1 MPIGLCHM
9 CLTSSVEIVD
19 DEEKLCANCYPTY
32 HRYKKGSSYSPEN
45 EAEKKYTIQDLK
57 RKWNKQ

>member
-1 MPIGLCHM
+1 M

>member
-1 MPIGLCHM
+1 M

-19 DEEKLCANCYPTY
+19 DEEKLCANCYPVY
-32 HRYKKGSSYSPEN
+32 HHYKKGSSYSPEN
-45 EAEKKYTIQDLK
+45 EAEKTYTIQDLK